1 MPIVNIDFGSK
12 LTKEQKGAV
21 AKGVT
26 ASIAT
31 ATGVP
36 EEAVIV
42 IINEVDKDNIAKA
55 GVLFSDRT

>member
-1 MPIVNIDFGSK
+1 MPIVAIDFGSK
-12 LTKEQKGAV
+12 LSKVQKQAV

-26 ASIAT
+26 ETIAA

-36 EEAVIV
+36 QESVIV
-42 IINEVDKDNIAKA
+42 IINEVDRDNIAKA